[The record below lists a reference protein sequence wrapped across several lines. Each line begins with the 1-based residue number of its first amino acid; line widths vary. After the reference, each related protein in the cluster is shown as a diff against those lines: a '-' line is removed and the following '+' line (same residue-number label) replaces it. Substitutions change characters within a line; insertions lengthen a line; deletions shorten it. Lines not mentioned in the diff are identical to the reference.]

1 MIPIAQSIMEEIR
14 DHAASEYPFEC
25 CGVIIG
31 KVDSGAEDILRRCR
45 NIQNALHEKDPE
57 TFTRDARTAYY
68 IDPKELMDIFKETE
82 GRVLVVKWFY
92 HSHPDHDAY
101 FSEEDRRMALFDEE
115 PLYPQANY
123 LVISVYDRKIKD
135 EAFFS
140 WDPETRTFPR
150 QN

>member
-1 MIPIAQSIMEEIR
+1 MIPIAHNMMEKIR
-14 DHAASEYPFEC
+14 DHAVSEYPFEC
-25 CGVIIG
+25 CGLIIG
-31 KVDSGAEDILRRCR
+31 KVDSDAEDILRRCK
-45 NIQNALHEKDPE
+45 NIQNTLHAKDPE

-68 IDPKELMDIFKETE
+68 IDPKELMDIFRETE

-92 HSHPDHDAY
+92 HSHPDHGAY

-123 LVISVYDRKIKD
+123 LVVSVYDRKVKD

-150 QN
+150 KN